1 MAITIQHK
9 RDTAA
14 NWTSNN
20 PTLSAGEIGVET
32 DTGKFKFGDGSTA
45 WSSLGYFEAAAAA
58 AVSSNVQG
66 SEYCYAAGG
75 IAWPAITHNSIN
87 KYSFTSDGNATDVG
101 DLTAGESVSGPASFS
116 SPTDGYATRH
126 QSTTP
131 YKVIEKF
138 PFASDTNATSLGDMG
153 IGSNYGRFMGTSF
166 TSTDAYT
173 VESCQSST
181 PAPSLSA
188 ATPSQTSG
196 TGPGAYAMRIMK
208 YPFSS
213 ETYSHS
219 GGWLSDFTPFEC
231 NSGAV
236 SSSTHGYVSPYQS
249 SCFHPAACA
258 SYWKY
263 PFAITDAFA
272 SRVGD
277 ILAPVCS
284 GGNNP
289 TMTCGRRNG
298 GQYGYQSDSNGYFYQ
313 SDVYDVNAAVLKFP
327 FASDT
332 DATKVLE
339 LTCHPLSTTC
349 RGYIGTTSST
359 AAGYSHGGIRRD
371 PPYYVADDTID
382 KFPFASDTNASDV
395 GDLLYA
401 VCNNVS
407 SNIQN

>member
-1 MAITIQHK
+1 VTK
-9 RDTAA
+9 
-14 NWTSNN
+14 
-20 PTLSAGEIGVET
+20 
-32 DTGKFKFGDGSTA
+32 
-45 WSSLGYFEAAAAA
+45 
-58 AVSSNVQG
+58 
-66 SEYCYAAGG
+66 
-75 IAWPAITHNSIN
+75 HNSIN

-101 DLTAGESVSGPASFS
+101 DLTAAESVATTASFS
-116 SPTDGYATRH
+116 SPTHGYVARE
-126 QSTTP
+126 QSGTPP
-131 YKVIEKF
+131 YKNVIEKF
-138 PFASDTNATSLGDMG
+138 PFASDTNTTSLGEQT
-153 IGSNYGRFMGTSF
+153 IGSNAGKKMGTSF
-166 TSTDAYT
+166 TSTDAY
-173 VESCQSST
+173 VLESCQSST

-219 GGWLSDFTPFEC
+219 GGWLADFTPFEC

-236 SSSTHGYVSPYQS
+236 SSSTHGYVSPYKS

-298 GQYGYQSDSNGYFYQ
+298 GQVGYQSDSNGYFYQ
-313 SDVYDVNAAVLKFP
+313 SDVYDVNAAIVKFP

-339 LTCHPLSTTC
+339 LTCHPAGTTG
-349 RGYIGTTSST
+349 RGFVGTTSST
-359 AAGYSHGGIRRD
+359 AAGYSHGGVRFD
-371 PPYYVADDTID
+371 PAGPYFSADNTID
-382 KFPFASDTNASDV
+382 KFPFASDTNAADV
-395 GDLLYA
+395 GDLLYSA
-401 VCNNVS
+401 CNNTS
-407 SNIQN
+407 SNVQN